1 MENNNKRIYITESLC
16 YTPETNTILCI
27 NCTLIKKKKKKSCGT
42 SSIPWEKRRRG
53 GNRQQGAAVLAPAVL
68 LMLCGFSQV
77 PSLSVLV
84 LIYTTWGREDA

>member
-27 NCTLIKKKKKKSCGT
+27 NCTLIKKKKSCGT